1 MLELEP
7 QLRWGLYLCAFTA
20 LAAWETLRPRK
31 QLVASTP
38 WRWCG
43 NAALTIATQFLF
55 VWLVPLG
62 AVITAAGAREAGW
75 GLLNHAFIPVPLQ
88 GLLAI
93 LALDFTR
100 YGQHYLFHSVGPLWR
115 IHRIHHSDV
124 DMDLTTGVRHHPL
137 EAVLAAAT
145 YLPVVWI
152 LGAPPL
158 AVVGYE
164 LFQLFHTFFSHAN
177 VAMPARL
184 DGAIRLLV
192 VTPDMHRVH
201 HSDRDAESRRN
212 YGLTFAFW
220 DRLFGTYQ
228 DQPQD
233 GHLDMGV
240 GLKGFQDARS
250 MNVLRILG
258 WPFHNS
264 AMGRDKAD
272 RQLVRQRGNG

>member
-1 MLELEP
+1 VLELEP

-20 LAAWETLRPRK
+20 LAVWETLRPRK

-43 NAALTIATQFLF
+43 NASLTIATQFLL
-55 VWLVPLG
+55 VWLVPIG
-62 AVITAAGAREAGW
+62 AIVTASTARGTGW
-75 GLLNHAFIPVPLQ
+75 GLLNHPFIPLPLQ

-93 LALDFTR
+93 LALDFAR
-100 YGQHYLFHSVGPLWR
+100 YGQHYLFHAIGPLWR

-137 EAVLAAAT
+137 EVVLSAAT
-145 YLPVVWI
+145 YLPVVGV
-152 LGAPPL
+152 LGAPAL

-164 LFQLFHTFFSHAN
+164 LFLIFHAFFSHAN
-177 VAMPARL
+177 IDLPAPL
-184 DGAIRLLV
+184 DGLLRRLV

-201 HSDRDAESRRN
+201 HSDRAAESQRN
-212 YGLTFAFW
+212 YGLAFPFW

-233 GHLDMGV
+233 GHRDMGL
-240 GLKGFQDARS
+240 GIKGFQDSRS
-250 MNVLRILG
+250 LNVLRILG
-258 WPFHNS
+258 WPFHDS
-264 AMGRDKAD
+264 AMGSDKAD
-272 RQLVRQRGNG
+272 GQLMRQRPNS

>member
-20 LAAWETLRPRK
+20 LAVWETLRPRK
-31 QLVASTP
+31 DLVASTP
-38 WRWCG
+38 WRWFG
-43 NAALTIATQFLF
+43 NASLTIATQFFF

-62 AVITAAGAREAGW
+62 AVITAAAARESGW
-75 GLLNHAFIPVPLQ
+75 GLLHHAFIPLWLQ
-88 GLLAI
+88 ALLGI

-100 YGQHYLFHSVGPLWR
+100 YVQHYLFHAVGPLWR

-137 EAVLAAAT
+137 EAVFTALT
-145 YLPVVWI
+145 YLPVVWA

-164 LFQLFHTFFSHAN
+164 LFQIFHTFFSHAN
-177 VAMPARL
+177 VDLPARL
-184 DGAIRLLV
+184 DGLIRRIV

-201 HSDRDAESRRN
+201 HSDREAESRRN
-212 YGLTFAFW
+212 YGLAFSFW
-220 DRLFGTYQ
+220 DRLFATYQ

-233 GHLDMGV
+233 GHQAMGL
-240 GLKGFQDARS
+240 GIQGFQDARS
-250 MNVLRILG
+250 LNLLRILC
-258 WPFHNS
+258 WPFYDG
-264 AMGRDKAD
+264 AMGRDKPD
-272 RQLVRQRGNG
+272 GQLVNKRNSG